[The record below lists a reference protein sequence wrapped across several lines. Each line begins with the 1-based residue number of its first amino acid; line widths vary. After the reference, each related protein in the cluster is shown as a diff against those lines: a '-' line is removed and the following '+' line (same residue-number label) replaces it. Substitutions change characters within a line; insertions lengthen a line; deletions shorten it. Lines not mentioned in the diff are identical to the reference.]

1 MFIYR
6 PKGLVVKKVKT
17 FRDFGLLTEDR
28 VFVIAEG
35 GINHNGSVDLAKQL
49 IDVAFETGQFSF
61 QCLLVGPEKSGTTYL
76 ILARKSPLFFTR
88 G

>member
-6 PKGLVVKKVKT
+6 PKGLVAKKVKT

-49 IDVAFETGQFSF
+49 IDVAFETGRLSF
-61 QCLLVGPEKSGTTYL
+61 QCPLVG
-76 ILARKSPLFFTR
+76 TR
-88 G
+88 VD